1 MLTEAPSYTQEP
13 VDVSMEEVAVKRNY
27 GPKKVMGTQR
37 TFAKH
42 FHSLLVRMRA
52 RQTKFS
58 QNFFLSFFFWI
69 RPNFDYLNPGKFNN
83 PFSPTQNVDKK
94 EQTTGTFCSMILTL
108 ELLKNVLVFLCQKLC
123 WN

>member
-1 MLTEAPSYTQEP
+1 MLSEAPSYTQESI
-13 VDVSMEEVAVKRNY
+13 DVSMEEVAVVRNY
-27 GPKKVMGTQR
+27 GPKKIMGTQR

-58 QNFFLSFFFWI
+58 RNFFLSFFFFCFWI

-83 PFSPTQNVDKK
+83 PFHPHKMLIRRNKL
-94 EQTTGTFCSMILTL
+94 GGPF
-108 ELLKNVLVFLCQKLC
+108 VL
-123 WN
+123 